1 MQRPTGRTILTAPS
15 TGTQS
20 TPAEPLYS
28 HRSNKSA
35 PWRVV
40 QCATL
45 ITNLQVTSDVVLP
58 SFEEDEP
65 HGKKS
70 FGSSRPPYC

>member
-28 HRSNKSA
+28 HRSNKIEQTFDRAEALSE
-35 PWRVV
+35 
-40 QCATL
+40 
-45 ITNLQVTSDVVLP
+45 N
-58 SFEEDEP
+58 
-65 HGKKS
+65 
-70 FGSSRPPYC
+70 